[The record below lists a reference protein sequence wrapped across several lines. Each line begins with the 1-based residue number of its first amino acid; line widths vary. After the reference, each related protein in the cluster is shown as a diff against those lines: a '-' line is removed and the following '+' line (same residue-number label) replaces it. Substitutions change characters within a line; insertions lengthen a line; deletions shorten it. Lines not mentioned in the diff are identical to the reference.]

1 MSDYQRKRRL
11 RALCHAPCRM
21 ARILGRSRLALER
34 DSDLSV
40 KDHQSRNNLQHAAMG
55 GNADMVEWL
64 LSNEDRRHLNVE
76 DIDGLTQLQWAC
88 RSGANKE
95 IAGRLIYST
104 DSGKRMQDGWTPE
117 NICAFHDA

>member
-1 MSDYQRKRRL
+1 M
-11 RALCHAPCRM
+11 
-21 ARILGRSRLALER
+21 ALER

-40 KDHQSRNNLQHAAMG
+40 KDHQSRTILQHTAMG
-55 GNADMVEWL
+55 GSADMVERL
-64 LSNEDRRHLNVE
+64 LSNKDRRYFNVE
-76 DIDGLTQLQWAC
+76 DIDGLTPLHWAC

-95 IAGRLIYST
+95 VVGRLIYST